1 MVWFCPGQKTY
12 QEEKSVFQ
20 VLVGLNAAILR
31 PLVVDGS
38 RWVKK
43 RHVAILACAQV
54 DLLQLQLVS
63 GVQVLFGV
71 PEHAAIQDL
80 PWGGWEN
87 KSG

>member
-1 MVWFCPGQKTY
+1 M
-12 QEEKSVFQ
+12 FQ
-20 VLVGLNAAILR
+20 VLVGLNAAILG
-31 PLVVDGS
+31 PLVIDS
-38 RWVKK
+38 SCWVKEW
-43 RHVAILACAQV
+43 HVAILARAQV
-54 DLLQLQLVS
+54 DLLQLQFVS